1 MNDPSMVLVELFRQG
16 DEAAAGEMFQR
27 YVERLIAVARN
38 RLSAKMKRRVD
49 AEDVVQSAFRSF
61 FAHAQQGRYEI
72 EETGDLWRLLVV
84 ITINKLRQKVEYHTA
99 AKRGFNRE
107 QSQRMD
113 TSFAFGHEA
122 VDKGPSPDAEL
133 AVDEEIEQLTTGM
146 DEVQRRIVEL
156 RLQGYGIEEIAED
169 VGRSERTVRRLMEK
183 VRERL
188 EQRMS
193 ESASA

>member
-16 DEAAAGEMFQR
+16 DEDAAGEMFQR

-38 RLSAKMKRRVD
+38 RLSAKMKRRID

-61 FAHAQQGRYEI
+61 FAHAQNGRYEF

-99 AKRGFNRE
+99 AKRGFSRE
-107 QSQRMD
+107 QSQRHD
-113 TSFAFGHEA
+113 TSLAFGYEA
-122 VDKGPSPDAEL
+122 IDKGPSPDAEM
-133 AVDEEIEQLTTGM
+133 AVDEEIEQLTAGM
-146 DEVQRRIVEL
+146 DETQRRIVEL
-156 RLQGYGIEEIAED
+156 RLKGYGIEEIAAD
-169 VGRSERTVRRLMEK
+169 VGRSERTVRRLMDK

-193 ESASA
+193 DSAA